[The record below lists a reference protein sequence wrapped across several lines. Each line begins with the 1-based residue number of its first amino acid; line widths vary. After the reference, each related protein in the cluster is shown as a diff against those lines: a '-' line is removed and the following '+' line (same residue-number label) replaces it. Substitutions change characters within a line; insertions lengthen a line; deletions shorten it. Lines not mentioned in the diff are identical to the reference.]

1 MSNYIL
7 DTNIISY
14 LIDNNSNF
22 HLDTI
27 NFIKSLN
34 NSDEI
39 SISIITLIELEY
51 ALVSIDE
58 IALKEKFKLKIEKL
72 KNELNIYNINLE
84 VPKIYASLKNKYKQ
98 SVGINSKNLKK
109 DDMDIL
115 IASIAIANSAILVS
129 SDKIFEKLSQISN
142 LKHINFLN
150 PDFTIGL

>member
-1 MSNYIL
+1 MSNYIF

-14 LIDNNSNF
+14 LFDSNSKF

-51 ALVSIDE
+51 ALVSINEKD
-58 IALKEKFKLKIEKL
+58 LKEKFKQKIEKL

-84 VPKIYASLKNKYKQ
+84 VPKIYANLKSKYKK
-98 SVGINSKNLKK
+98 SVGVNSKNLKK

-129 SDKIFEKLSQISN
+129 SDKIFENLSQISN
-142 LKHINFLN
+142 LKHINFLK
-150 PDFTIGL
+150 T